1 MLIRLYT
8 KVKRRDIPRLKKENV
23 KLVAKLWEFILAI
36 FKDPYDGIGKP
47 EQLKGDLEGCW
58 SRRGGRYFG
67 NFILLWT
74 LWRQIIY
81 TIRNSNLFKIFS
93 AFSSSVNSAF
103 FIDKFPIFESW

>member
-47 EQLKGDLEGCW
+47 EQLKGDSEGCW
-58 SRRGGRYFG
+58 SRRLTDKHRLVYRIIEREDEEED
-67 NFILLWT
+67 ILEILSC
-74 LWRQIIY
+74 Y
-81 TIRNSNLFKIFS
+81 GHYG
-93 AFSSSVNSAF
+93 
-103 FIDKFPIFESW
+103 DK

>member
-58 SRRGGRYFG
+58 SRRLTDKHRLVYKIIEREDEEED
-67 NFILLWT
+67 ILEILSC
-74 LWRQIIY
+74 Y
-81 TIRNSNLFKIFS
+81 GHYG
-93 AFSSSVNSAF
+93 
-103 FIDKFPIFESW
+103 DK

>member
-47 EQLKGDLEGCW
+47 EPLKGDLEGCW
-58 SRRGGRYFG
+58 SRRLTDKHRLVYKIIEREDEEED
-67 NFILLWT
+67 ILEILSC
-74 LWRQIIY
+74 Y
-81 TIRNSNLFKIFS
+81 GHYG
-93 AFSSSVNSAF
+93 
-103 FIDKFPIFESW
+103 DK